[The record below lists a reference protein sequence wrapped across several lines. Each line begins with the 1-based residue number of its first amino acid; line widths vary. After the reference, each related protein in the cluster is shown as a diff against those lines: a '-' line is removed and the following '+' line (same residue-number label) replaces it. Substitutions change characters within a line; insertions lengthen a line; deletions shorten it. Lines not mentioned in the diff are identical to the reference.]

1 MSFKEQLYT
10 PGAQTP
16 GREIV
21 NFDGNIQAQ
30 FDSLGAKR
38 RELELT
44 LKSGR
49 GEREQILDSLGE
61 LVASGAN
68 YTKQLARLA
77 ALRQEAEAI
86 EAGIKYID
94 GKRELLK
101 RYNGW
106 L

>member
-10 PGAQTP
+10 PGARIGKQT
-16 GREIV
+16 V
-21 NFDGNIQAQ
+21 TFDGDIQAQ

-61 LVASGAN
+61 MVASGAN
-68 YTKQLARLA
+68 YAKQLARLA
-77 ALRQEAEAI
+77 ALRQESEAI

-94 GKRELLK
+94 GQLGLLK
-101 RYNGW
+101 RYNNW
-106 L
+106 LG